1 MQRVLSMN
9 GLALDVRSSFPVL
22 WGEEEKSGEETSHPG
37 GGSRR
42 WGGGQALSPWLSV
55 RDSSFS
61 FLLATL

>member
-9 GLALDVRSSFPVL
+9 GLALDVRSLFPVL
-22 WGEEEKSGEETSHPG
+22 WGEEEKSGEGTSHPG

-42 WGGGQALSPWLSV
+42 WGGQALSPWLSV